1 MYAMNMKLDIF
12 HSENNATSNRCVHV
26 LICDDEPRIR
36 EALKSLLSTYM
47 LSKPDDTTTQVEVV
61 GNAENGREA
70 IQWVAEYHPD
80 IVIMD
85 AHMPV
90 MDGLEATRIIK
101 SRWPQV
107 KVVILTMYSEQQ
119 SAAIAAGADAFL
131 LKGCPAEKLLDTILT
146 TYKTDIRHA

>member
-1 MYAMNMKLDIF
+1 MNMILDIF
-12 HSENNATSNRCVHV
+12 QSENNATSRRCVHV

-47 LSKPDDTTTQVEVV
+47 LSKPDDTTTQIEVA
-61 GNAENGREA
+61 GNAANGWEA

-80 IVIMD
+80 IVLMD

-90 MDGLEATRIIK
+90 MDGFEATRIIK

-107 KVVILTMYSEQQ
+107 KVVMLTMYSEQQ
-119 SAAIAAGADAFL
+119 SAAMTAGVDAIL
-131 LKGCPAEKLLDTILT
+131 LKGCPAEKLLDTILM